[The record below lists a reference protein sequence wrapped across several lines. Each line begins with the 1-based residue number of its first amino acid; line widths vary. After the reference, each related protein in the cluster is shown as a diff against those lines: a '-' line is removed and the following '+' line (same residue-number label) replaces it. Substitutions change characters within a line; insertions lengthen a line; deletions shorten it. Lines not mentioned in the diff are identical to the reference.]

1 MTETTSPSGVPAD
14 AVPPLA
20 AKAGTVRKRK
30 STLTRLLQ
38 HRLFMTGLIL
48 VGTMVLMAVFAA
60 WIATHDPVQVR
71 ARFRFRPPSLDNFFG
86 TDNFGRDVFSRV
98 AYGARLSIIIGFA
111 TVVATGVLGIACGLI
126 SGYFRRLDNVIMRVM
141 DALMAFPSLV
151 LALALAAALGP
162 SAINVVIALAVV
174 YTPRTARVVRAS
186 VLVVREADYVHAA
199 QAVGASHLRIM
210 LEHILPNSMAP
221 LVVQLTFVFAYAVIA
236 EAVLSFLG
244 MGPPPP
250 TPSWGNII
258 AEGKDYIREAGWI
271 AMFPGLAIATTVLGL
286 NLLGDGLRDVL
297 DPRMNVDNR

>member
-1 MTETTSPSGVPAD
+1 MTETTAPNP
-14 AVPPLA
+14 VPPLA
-20 AKAGTVRKRK
+20 AKAGTIRKRK
-30 STLTRLLQ
+30 STLQRLFQ
-38 HRLFMTGLIL
+38 HRLFVTGLIL
-48 VGTMVLMAVFAA
+48 VGAMVLMAIFAA
-60 WIATHDPVQVR
+60 WIATHDPIQVR

-98 AYGARLSIIIGFA
+98 AYGARLSITIGFA
-111 TVVATGVLGIACGLI
+111 TVLATGVLGIACGLI
-126 SGYFRRLDNVIMRVM
+126 SGYFRKLDNVVMRVM

-186 VLVVREADYVHAA
+186 VLVVRESDYVHAA

>member
-1 MTETTSPSGVPAD
+1 MTETTAPNP
-14 AVPPLA
+14 VPPLA
-20 AKAGTVRKRK
+20 AKAGTIRKRK
-30 STLTRLLQ
+30 STLQRLFQ
-38 HRLFMTGLIL
+38 HRLFVTGLIL
-48 VGTMVLMAVFAA
+48 VGAMVLMAVFAA
-60 WIATHDPVQVR
+60 WIATHDPIQVR

-111 TVVATGVLGIACGLI
+111 TVLATGVLGIACGLI
-126 SGYFRRLDNVIMRVM
+126 SGYFRKLDNFVMRVM

-186 VLVVREADYVHAA
+186 VLVVRESDYVHAA